1 MLRLG
6 GNLHLRVLGRF
17 LALALIPSSAGHY
30 ATAQNRTARFHVV
43 ALAEH
48 GGIHKPFVDAAKI
61 WLGKLAS
68 ENDFTIDYGPT
79 GRKAIREFL
88 DRAGQQG
95 LIPEKVKVEFV
106 E

>member
-1 MLRLG
+1 MPLARGLDEEG
-6 GNLHLRVLGRF
+6 ADRF
-17 LALALIPSSAGHY
+17 IGMY
-30 ATAQNRTARFHVV
+30 V
-43 ALAEH
+43 
-48 GGIHKPFVDAAKI
+48 
-61 WLGKLAS
+61 
-68 ENDFTIDYGPT
+68 NDFTIDYGPT